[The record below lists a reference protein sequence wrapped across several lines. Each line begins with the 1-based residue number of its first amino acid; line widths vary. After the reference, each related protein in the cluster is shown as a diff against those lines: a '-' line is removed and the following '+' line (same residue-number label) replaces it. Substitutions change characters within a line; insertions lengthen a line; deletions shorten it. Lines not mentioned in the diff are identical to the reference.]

1 MMPGTTPSIW
11 NPPNVISASRM
22 LLAVA
27 FLMAEGTNAR
37 VTLLGVASA
46 TDMLDGWLA
55 RRARWQ
61 TRLGALLDPVADRIF
76 ALAVLVRFLVG
87 GEIAIWEAAVL
98 FFRDIMSLIGW
109 FTARS
114 VSWLRAIPFQARW
127 LGKLVT
133 LGQLATF
140 FAVLLWPRAVTSL
153 VLLVGLLG
161 LAATIDYTLMLWRRR
176 DRVLYE
182 GRVATD

>member
-1 MMPGTTPSIW
+1 MTRESPSVW
-11 NPPNVISASRM
+11 NPPNVISASRVA
-22 LLAVA
+22 LA
-27 FLMAEGTNAR
+27 MAVFVVDGTAAR

-46 TDMLDGWLA
+46 TDLLDGWLA

-76 ALAVLVRFLVG
+76 ALAVLVRFLIG
-87 GEIAIWEAAVL
+87 GEIAFWQAGVL

-114 VSWLRAIPFQARW
+114 VSWLRQIPFQARA
-127 LGKLVT
+127 LGKVVT

-140 FAVLLWPRAVTSL
+140 FAVLLWPIAVTPM
-153 VLLVGLLG
+153 VIVVGVLG

-182 GRVATD
+182 GRTVAE

>member
-1 MMPGTTPSIW
+1 MTRETPSVW

-27 FLMAEGTNAR
+27 FLMVDGTGSR
-37 VTLLGVASA
+37 VALLGVASA

-76 ALAVLVRFLVG
+76 ALAVLARFLIG
-87 GEIAIWEAAVL
+87 GEIAIWQAAVL

-114 VSWLRAIPFQARW
+114 VSWLRQIPFQARA

-140 FAVLLWPRAVTSL
+140 FAVLLWPRGVQPL

-176 DRVLYE
+176 DRVLYD
-182 GRVATD
+182 GNIATD